1 MRDLRLLPVILAAL
15 LVFPVIVVAQSVASL
30 TGVVTDSTGATV
42 PGASIKVVDTRTGDT
57 HYAKTAGDGSYRI
70 VDLKPGPGYA
80 LTVKKDGFETFTIS
94 NLYLPVAVAATRD
107 VRLELGS
114 IDQQIVVTGENSATI
129 NTTDASIGNVVEGQQ
144 MEDLPSLFR
153 GDAAALLQLQPGV
166 QVSGGDSQ
174 NGSVTGERAD
184 QTNITLDGLDVNDE
198 TIGQAFTTVG
208 RAPIDSVL
216 EFRTIV
222 GNPDS
227 TFGRSG
233 GAQVALVTKSGTNEF
248 HGSLSEFNR
257 VSLLAANN
265 FFNNLAGVPRGQLTR
280 NQFAGDLGGPI
291 LKNKLF
297 FFFDYEGRR
306 DAEAAPQN
314 LTVPL
319 GPFRAGKLSYIN
331 SSGEISTF
339 SALGT
344 AGSQTVQGL
353 DPQDIG
359 ADSDF
364 LTFVDSRYPISNNTG
379 VGDRINTGGYQF
391 TAPDHVRE
399 NTIVGRLDYN
409 VSSKHT
415 LFARGTWDRDND
427 TYTPKVFPQDSG
439 DELSFIGHS
448 RSWVVGD
455 TWIISPAITNQVFF
469 GLTRQVNAYPVDF
482 APTAPTNFGFDIF
495 SAPYG
500 DIRGQSRNVPVPELH
515 DVFTWEKGTHTMQYG
530 TDIKWIRVHSYNVN
544 DIDFQD
550 IGLQSLITSLNS
562 SLRPSDILSD
572 PSNPESIT
580 AESLWDN
587 AFTTILGRYA
597 STTAQYNYGV
607 AGSPLPQFTA
617 SIRDFHYNEFEL
629 FAQDTWKIRPD
640 LTLTY
645 GLRWN
650 YHSVPFES
658 NGFESVPTLFEPELF
673 AARQAAALAGIS
685 GDSAAPFV
693 SYTLGGPVN
702 HGPNYYTPD
711 YKDFGPHVG
720 LAYAPSF
727 TDGFLGHVFGNRK
740 TSIRAGGAI
749 VYDRIL
755 STLQFEIDETGQLFD
770 SSQTTQY
777 GVSSDPVASLL
788 TDPRFTSL
796 STPPPVPAPGTI
808 PRPTVMP
815 FVLDGVGFGLAEN
828 QALFQ
833 LNNNV
838 KTPYSIQAS
847 LGIQRELPG
856 NMVFEADYF
865 GRFGRRLI
873 GVGDPAQQL
882 NFKDPTSGQ
891 FLNTAFGNIQK
902 QIQSGTATNA
912 ITAQSW
918 FENQMGTVLAG
929 YGLTCPE
936 AAAFFGIPSTF
947 TISNCSQLAATLL
960 PNNFYTGDLSTVDVS
975 LYDDGLIAPN
985 TGLFSQAGS
994 VANVGNF
1001 AASSYNALVL
1011 SLRKRFSN
1019 NLLLDFDYTYGH
1031 SIDNVSDITND
1042 VIGSSYTGQ
1051 GLICDL
1057 RNLRVCRASS
1067 DFDATQTT
1075 RVNYEYRLPI
1085 GRGQRFLGSSSRLLD
1100 ALVGGWATS
1109 GIIQYHTGF
1118 PWNSIT
1124 DAFPIN
1130 FTQEAPAVFIGPS
1143 SAVRHDI
1150 HIVGGA
1156 LQLFADPA
1164 AADAAFTFPFGGATG
1179 ERNVLRGPGFSN
1191 VDMAILKNFTMPWSD
1206 NQRLQFRAEAFN
1218 VFNHPSFNNP
1228 SVDPNLYG
1236 SVNFTNNNIENGP
1249 SQYGVLTNMSNGP
1262 RQFQFGLR
1270 YEF

>member
-1 MRDLRLLPVILAAL
+1 MRNLRFLLVILAAL
-15 LVFPVIVVAQSVASL
+15 LFLPVIAMAQSVASI
-30 TGVVTDSTGATV
+30 TGVVTDQSGATV
-42 PGASIKVVDTRTGDT
+42 PGASIKLVDTRTGEP
-57 HYAKTAGDGSYRI
+57 HYTKTAGDGSYRI
-70 VDLKPGPGYA
+70 VDLKPGPAYA
-80 LTVKKDGFETFTIS
+80 LTVRKDGFETFTIS

-107 VRLELGS
+107 VKLELGP
-114 IDQQIVVTGENSATI
+114 INQQVEVTAESSATI

-144 MEDLPSLFR
+144 VEDLPSLFR
-153 GDAAALLQLQPGV
+153 DDAAALLRLQPGV

-248 HGSLSEFNR
+248 HGSLNEFNR

-265 FFNNLAGVPRGQLTR
+265 FFNNLADIPRGQLTR
-280 NQFAGDLGGPI
+280 NQFGGDLGGPI

-306 DAEAAPQN
+306 DAEGVPQN

-319 GPFRAGKLSYIN
+319 GPFRAGELSYIN
-331 SSGEISTF
+331 SSGGISTLP
-339 SALGT
+339 ALG
-344 AGSQTVQGL
+344 APGSQSVQGL

-359 ADSDF
+359 ADAD
-364 LTFVDSRYPISNNTG
+364 LLAFVDSRYPISNNTG
-379 VGDRINTGGYQF
+379 VGDSINTGGYQF
-391 TAPDHVRE
+391 TAPDHTRE
-399 NTIVGRLDYN
+399 NTFVGRLDYN
-409 VSSKHT
+409 LSSKHT
-415 LFARGTWDRDND
+415 LFARGSWDRDND
-427 TYTPKVFPQDSG
+427 TYTPKVFPQDPG

-455 TWIISPAITNQVFF
+455 TWIMSPSLTNQVFF
-469 GLTRQVNAYPVDF
+469 GLTRQVNAFPVDF
-482 APTAPTNFGFDIF
+482 APTAPTDFSFDIL

-530 TDIKWIRVHSYNVN
+530 TDIKWIRVHSSNVN

-550 IGLQSLITSLNS
+550 IGLTSLITSLNG
-562 SLRPSDILSD
+562 SLRPSDIASS
-572 PSNPESIT
+572 PV

-597 STTAQYNYGV
+597 STTAQYNYDV

-617 SIRDFHYNEFEL
+617 SIRDFHYNEYEF

-658 NGFESVPTLFEPELF
+658 NGFESVPTLFEPQLF
-673 AARQAAALAGIS
+673 AARQAAALAGVN

-702 HGPNYYTPD
+702 HGPNYFTPD
-711 YKDFGPHVG
+711 YKDFGPRVG

-727 TDGFLGHVFGNRK
+727 TDGFLGHLFGDRK

-777 GVSSDPVASLL
+777 GVAGDPTASLL

-796 STPPPVPAPGTI
+796 STPPPVPPAGTI
-808 PRPTVMP
+808 PRPTVTP
-815 FVLDGVGFGLAEN
+815 FVAPGGIGFGLAEN
-828 QALFQ
+828 QDLFQ
-833 LNNNV
+833 LNDNF
-838 KTPYSIQAS
+838 KTPYSIEAS
-847 LGIQRELPG
+847 FGIQRELPG
-856 NMVFEADYF
+856 SMVFEADYF

-891 FLNTAFGNIQK
+891 FLNTAFGNVQQ
-902 QIQSGTATNA
+902 QIQSGVAPNA
-912 ITAQSW
+912 VTSQSW
-918 FENQMGTVLAG
+918 FENQIGAQLVGSGYTCPTLAPLF
-929 YGLTCPE
+929 GLTT
-936 AAAFFGIPSTF
+936 AV
-947 TISNCSQLAATLL
+947 SNCTQLAASLL
-960 PNNFYTGDLSTVDVS
+960 PINFYTGDLSTVDVS

-1019 NLLLDFDYTYGH
+1019 NLLFDFDYTYGH

-1067 DFDATQTT
+1067 DFDATHTVS
-1075 RVNYEYRLPI
+1075 VNYEYRLPI
-1085 GRGQRFLGSSSRLLD
+1085 GRGQRFLSGSSRLLD

-1118 PWNSIT
+1118 PWNTIT

-1130 FTQEAPAVFIGPS
+1130 FTQQAPAVFIGPS
-1143 SAVRHDI
+1143 SAVRHDL
-1150 HIVGGA
+1150 HVVDGA

-1164 AADAAFTFPFGGATG
+1164 AADAAFTYPFGGATG

-1228 SVDPNLYG
+1228 SVDPSLYG

-1249 SQYGVLTNMSNGP
+1249 TQYGVLTNMSNSP